1 MNFNQVTVAES
12 LRSFWP
18 EIQKHDVK
26 HLWLF
31 GSRARGDAHADS
43 DVDVLVEFGSP
54 PVFDTFM
61 GLKIDLEDHLGTKV
75 DLLSLSA
82 CNPRFLR
89 AIQSELLH
97 VA

>member
-1 MNFNQVTVAES
+1 MNPDEVTVAQT

-31 GSRARGDAHADS
+31 GSCSRGDAHADS
-43 DVDVLVEFGSP
+43 DVDVLVEFAAP
-54 PVFDTFM
+54 PVFDNFM
-61 GLKIDLEDHLGTKV
+61 GLKSDLEDHLGTRV

-89 AIQSELLH
+89 AIHSELLH